1 MVIEEGY
8 EPIEMVAAV
17 VAGAE
22 KDADVRNFLECLA
35 SPKGK
40 KVLEKAGVR

>member
-1 MVIEEGY
+1 MAINEGY

-17 VAGAE
+17 EEGAE
-22 KDADVRNFLECLA
+22 KDADVRNFLGCLA